1 VPGSATLAA
10 VADTP
15 SEGGARELL
24 GLTGLVGQ
32 PLRRVLV
39 RRRESPVTTSAWRLD
54 VTCDQGEGGIVRV
67 EGAGDQ
73 LFHRGDGVFLGWSQE
88 HLAQLYDELTR
99 PAPGGEPD
107 LELLQLG

>member
-1 VPGSATLAA
+1 MTVTE
-10 VADTP
+10 
-15 SEGGARELL
+15 SEGGRRDAF

-39 RRRESPVTTSAWRLD
+39 RRRESQVTTSAWRLD

-67 EGAGDQ
+67 EADPV
-73 LFHRGDGVFLGWSQE
+73 LHRGDGVFLGWTQE
-88 HLAQLYDELTR
+88 QLAQVYDELTR